1 MVSHVYLP
9 VILMSHINWVQNW
22 LENDVESDV
31 GTYFRIYHTDLTS
44 NMPL

>member
-9 VILMSHINWVQNW
+9 VILMSHINLVQNW
-22 LENDVESDV
+22 LEIDVLRDV
-31 GTYFRIYHTDLTS
+31 GTYFWIYHTDLPS